1 MMWLLVIAL
10 WLAASLVVG
19 FLIAWSTGQANTDDE
34 TTIDRWQAR
43 REAAARAQRR
53 AVRR

>member
-1 MMWLLVIAL
+1 MMWLLIAAL
-10 WLAASLVVG
+10 WLALGALLALLLSWGDYQLR
-19 FLIAWSTGQANTDDE
+19 TDDE